1 MLSLRIALRYLLSR
15 KSHGAVNII
24 SAVSLAAIAVAA
36 AAMVIVLSVFNGF
49 TRLAESKLSA
59 IDPDFLMVPVEG
71 KAFGSV
77 DSIAGAV
84 SSIAGVAE
92 AAPEITEQAF
102 AVAGDKQ
109 MPVTIKGMTAGAI
122 EHSGIGGIIIDGSN
136 MEGEGSALLSVGVAM
151 GLNLR
156 PSAAVDT
163 IAVFEPRRVGRIN
176 PANPMAAFRSTQ
188 VAGVGVYQVE
198 QEEYDRDMIIL
209 TYDEAASLLNYDN
222 EANGIAVWL
231 APGADAASV
240 AAELRGIASHLG
252 LAVKDRHQQQE
263 QAFRMISIEKWITFL
278 MLAFILVIASFN
290 IISTLSMLIIEK
302 EGNMLILSA
311 MGATRR
317 MQSGIFILQGWLI
330 VIIGGLVGII
340 LGTALVLLQQHFGL
354 IKLGAADMS
363 VMSIQVYPVL
373 LKFTDILVTFA
384 TIAAVALLI
393 SPVVPLIRRS
403 GKRGLACGV

>member
-77 DSIAGAV
+77 DSIAEAV
-84 SSIAGVAE
+84 SFVAGVAE

-122 EHSGIGGIIIDGSN
+122 AHSGIGGIVIDGSN

-156 PSAAVDT
+156 PSAAVET

-198 QEEYDRDMIIL
+198 QEEYDCDMIIL
-209 TYDEAASLLNYDN
+209 PYDEAASLLSYDN

-240 AAELRGIASHLG
+240 AAELRAIASHLG

-373 LKFTDILVTFA
+373 LKFTDMLVTFA

>member
-77 DSIAGAV
+77 DSIAEAV
-84 SSIAGVAE
+84 SFVAGVAE

-122 EHSGIGGIIIDGSN
+122 AHSGIGGIVIDGSN

-156 PSAAVDT
+156 PSAAVET

-198 QEEYDRDMIIL
+198 QEEYDCDMIIL
-209 TYDEAASLLNYDN
+209 PYDEAASLLSYDN
-222 EANGIAVWL
+222 EANGIAVWI

-403 GKRGLACGV
+403 GKRGLAGGV

>member
-77 DSIAGAV
+77 DSIAEAV
-84 SSIAGVAE
+84 SFVAGVAE

-109 MPVTIKGMTAGAI
+109 MPVTIKGMTAEAI
-122 EHSGIGGIIIDGSN
+122 AHSGIGGIIIDGSN

-156 PSAAVDT
+156 PSAAVET

-198 QEEYDRDMIIL
+198 QEEYDCDMIIL
-209 TYDEAASLLNYDN
+209 PYDEAASLLSYDN

-240 AAELRGIASHLG
+240 AAELRAIASHLG

>member
-24 SAVSLAAIAVAA
+24 SAVSPAAIAVAA

-77 DSIAGAV
+77 DSIAEAV
-84 SSIAGVAE
+84 SFVAGVAE

-122 EHSGIGGIIIDGSN
+122 AHSGIGGIVIDGSN

-156 PSAAVDT
+156 PSAAVET

-198 QEEYDRDMIIL
+198 QEEYDCDMIIL
-209 TYDEAASLLNYDN
+209 PYDEAASLLSYDN
-222 EANGIAVWL
+222 EANGIAVWI

-240 AAELRGIASHLG
+240 ASELRGIASHLG

-403 GKRGLACGV
+403 GKRGLAGGV

>member
-77 DSIAGAV
+77 DSIATAAGA
-84 SSIAGVAE
+84 IAGVAE

-156 PSAAVDT
+156 PSVAVDT

-209 TYDEAASLLNYDN
+209 PYDEAASLLSYDD

-231 APGADAASV
+231 APGADATSV
-240 AAELRGIASHLG
+240 AAELRGIASDLG

-330 VIIGGLVGII
+330 VIVGGLAGII

-373 LKFTDILVTFA
+373 LKFTDIFVTFA
-384 TIAAVALLI
+384 TIAAVGLLI

-403 GKRGLACGV
+403 GKRGLAGGV

>member
-59 IDPDFLMVPVEG
+59 IDPDFLMVPIEG

-77 DSIAGAV
+77 DSIAESVG
-84 SSIAGVAE
+84 SIAGVAE
-92 AAPEITEQAF
+92 SAPEITEQAF

-151 GLNLR
+151 GLNLH

-176 PANPMAAFRSTQ
+176 PANPMAAFRSTH

-198 QEEYDRDMIIL
+198 QEEYDRDMLIMP
-209 TYDEAASLLNYDN
+209 YDVAASLLSYED

-240 AAELRGIASHLG
+240 GAELRGIASHLG
-252 LAVKDRHQQQE
+252 LTVKDRHQQQE

-330 VIIGGLVGII
+330 VIVGGLVGII

-403 GKRGLACGV
+403 GKRGLAGGI

>member
-77 DSIAGAV
+77 DSISAAV
-84 SSIAGVAE
+84 GSVAGVAE

-136 MEGEGSALLSVGVAM
+136 IEGEGSALLSVGVAM

-198 QEEYDRDMIIL
+198 QEEYDRDMLIIP
-209 TYDEAASLLNYDN
+209 YDEAASLLSYDD

-231 APGADAASV
+231 APDADAASV
-240 AAELRGIASHLG
+240 AAELRAIASHLG

-278 MLAFILVIASFN
+278 MLAFILIIASFN

-330 VIIGGLVGII
+330 VIVGGLVGII

-373 LKFTDILVTFA
+373 LKFTDIFVTFA

-403 GKRGLACGV
+403 GKRGLAGGV

>member
-77 DSIAGAV
+77 DSIAEAV
-84 SSIAGVAE
+84 SFVAGVAE

-122 EHSGIGGIIIDGSN
+122 AHSGIGGIVIDGSN

-156 PSAAVDT
+156 PSAAVET

-198 QEEYDRDMIIL
+198 QEEYDCDMIIL
-209 TYDEAASLLNYDN
+209 PYDEAASLLSYDN

>member
-1 MLSLRIALRYLLSR
+1 
-15 KSHGAVNII
+15 
-24 SAVSLAAIAVAA
+24 
-36 AAMVIVLSVFNGF
+36 
-49 TRLAESKLSA
+49 
-59 IDPDFLMVPVEG
+59 MVPVEG

-77 DSIAGAV
+77 DSIAEAV
-84 SSIAGVAE
+84 SFVAGVAE

-122 EHSGIGGIIIDGSN
+122 AHSGIGGIVIDGSN

-156 PSAAVDT
+156 PSAAVET

-198 QEEYDRDMIIL
+198 QEEYDCDMIIL
-209 TYDEAASLLNYDN
+209 PYDEAASLLSYDN
-222 EANGIAVWL
+222 EANGIAVWI

-240 AAELRGIASHLG
+240 ASELRGIASHLG

-263 QAFRMISIEKWITFL
+263 QAFRS
-278 MLAFILVIASFN
+278 IASYN

-403 GKRGLACGV
+403 GKRGLAGGV